1 MGLRFTSP
9 ARGERTTAMLGIA
22 VGALFGVCMLT
33 GLLSHLIQH
42 PPGWFAWPSRPVWLY
57 RWSQG
62 LHVFCGIAAVPALL
76 AKLWSVYPNL
86 YRWPP
91 VRGVAHAIERA
102 GIAPLVG
109 GALLLLAT
117 GLMNIG
123 YWYGW
128 GFDFIKTHFWTAWIV
143 TGALVVHL
151 SAKLPIVR
159 AALRTPVKYP
169 VSRGLHGHRGRRARS
184 WAARTPLRCMRR
196 RIDDRRSREHAPSG
210 AVDRPERRRFLATT
224 GVAAGVLL
232 LVTVG
237 SAFTPLRRLAVLSP
251 RRQGVGPQG
260 LPVNKDAASA
270 GVGGKA
276 VDPGWRLAVG
286 GRVARPA
293 GLSLA
298 ELRARMA
305 GPIGHAARLPSACV
319 EGWSQEASWRGVR
332 LRDLLDEAGAPA
344 DATVRVQSLQ
354 RGGYSSALLDP
365 AHARDPD
372 TLLALELNGEP
383 LHLDHGFPARLIA
396 PNNPGVMQTKWLEAV
411 TVL

>member
-1 MGLRFTSP
+1 MGPPFTSP
-9 ARGERTTAMLGIA
+9 ARSERTTAVLGVA
-22 VGALFGVCMLT
+22 VGVLFGTCMLT

-62 LHVFCGIAAVPALL
+62 LHVFCGIVAVPTLL

-86 YRWPP
+86 FRWPP

-102 GIAPLVG
+102 WIAPLVG
-109 GALLLLAT
+109 GALLLLVT
-117 GLMNIG
+117 GLMNIA

-128 GFDFIKTHFWTAWIV
+128 GFDFIRTHYWTAWIV

-151 SAKLPIVR
+151 SAKLPVVG
-159 AALRTPVKYP
+159 AALARK
-169 VSRGLHGHRGRRARS
+169 RA
-184 WAARTPLRCMRR
+184 PG
-196 RIDDRRSREHAPSG
+196 DDA
-210 AVDRPERRRFLATT
+210 DRPERRRFLATT

-232 LVTVG
+232 LSTAG

-260 LPVNKDAASA
+260 LPVNKDAALA
-270 GVGGKA
+270 GVGDKLM
-276 VDPGWRLAVG
+276 DPHWRLAVG
-286 GRVARPA
+286 GRVTRPA
-293 GLSLA
+293 SLSLV
-298 ELRARMA
+298 ELQARMA
-305 GPIGHAARLPSACV
+305 GAMGHAARLPIACV
-319 EGWSQEASWRGVR
+319 EGWSQEAHWRGVR

-344 DATVRVQSLQ
+344 DATVRIQSLQ
-354 RGGYSSALLDP
+354 RGGYSSAVLNP

-372 TLLALELNGEP
+372 TLLALELDGAP
-383 LHLDHGFPARLIA
+383 LHPDHGFPARLIA
-396 PNNPGVMQTKWLEAV
+396 PNNPGVMQTKWLESV

>member
-1 MGLRFTSP
+1 MGVRFTSP
-9 ARGERTTAMLGIA
+9 ARSERTTAVLGIA

-62 LHVFCGIAAVPALL
+62 LHVFCGIAAIPTLL

-86 YRWPP
+86 YRRPP

-102 GIAPLVG
+102 WIVPLVG

-117 GLMNIG
+117 GLMNIA

-128 GFDFIKTHFWTAWIV
+128 GFDFIKTHYWTAWIV

-151 SAKLPIVR
+151 SAKLPVVR
-159 AALRTPVKYP
+159 AALT
-169 VSRGLHGHRGRRARS
+169 G
-184 WAARTPLRCMRR
+184 
-196 RIDDRRSREHAPSG
+196 EHDPAG
-210 AVDRPERRRFLATT
+210 GVDRPERRRFLATT
-224 GVAAGVLL
+224 GIAAGVLL
-232 LVTVG
+232 LVTAG
-237 SAFTPLRRLAVLSP
+237 SAFTPLRQLAVLSP

-293 GLSLA
+293 SLSLA

-305 GPIGHAARLPSACV
+305 GPMGHAARLPIACV

-344 DATVRVQSLQ
+344 DAAVRVQSLQ
-354 RGGYSSALLDP
+354 RGGYSSAVLNP

-372 TLLALELNGEP
+372 TLLALELNDEP
-383 LHLDHGFPARLIA
+383 LHLDHGYPARLIA
-396 PNNPGVMQTKWLEAV
+396 PNNPGVMQTKWLESV